1 MEGIMDTYWSEI
13 VTFLITAGSSWGMI
27 TTKLKDQ
34 GKEIEELKGQI
45 EEMRKDHDLVIR
57 IDTKVDNLAEMMKEM
72 KTIMEK
78 RSKK

>member
-1 MEGIMDTYWSEI
+1 MDTYWSEI
-13 VTFLITAGSSWGMI
+13 VTFLVTAGSSWGMI

-57 IDTKVDNLAEMMKEM
+57 IDTKVDNLAEMIKEM

>member
-1 MEGIMDTYWSEI
+1 MDTYWSEI
-13 VTFLITAGSSWGMI
+13 VTFLVTAGSSWGMI

-57 IDTKVDNLAEMMKEM
+57 IDTKVDSLAEMMKEM

>member
-13 VTFLITAGSSWGMI
+13 VTFLVTAGSSWGMI

-57 IDTKVDNLAEMMKEM
+57 IDTKVDSLAEMMKEM

>member
-1 MEGIMDTYWSEI
+1 MDTYWSEI

-57 IDTKVDNLAEMMKEM
+57 IDTKVDSLAEMMKEM

>member
-1 MEGIMDTYWSEI
+1 MDAYWSEI
-13 VTFLITAGSSWGMI
+13 VTFLVTAGSSWGMI

-34 GKEIEELKGQI
+34 GREIEELKGQI

-57 IDTKVDNLAEMMKEM
+57 IDTKVDSLAEMMKEM
-72 KTIMEK
+72 KSIMEK

>member
-1 MEGIMDTYWSEI
+1 MDTYWSEI
-13 VTFLITAGSSWGMI
+13 ATFLITAGSSWGMI

-34 GKEIEELKGQI
+34 GREIEELKGQI

-57 IDTKVDNLAEMMKEM
+57 IDTKVDTLAEMMKEM

>member
-13 VTFLITAGSSWGMI
+13 VTFLVTAGSSWGMI

-57 IDTKVDNLAEMMKEM
+57 IDTKVDNLAEMIKEM